1 MSGDSRAV
9 HVYSM
14 LIGLYPRRFRDEYGA
29 DMVQLLREQYAAEP
43 AWRVWG
49 RAAAD
54 LALTIPTQQLE
65 AHMNRVPNHLVPLLN
80 TALAAAGVLLAILGG
95 TNLTMLIVGLCIAV
109 AAGAMAVIGWRRA
122 APIGANIATVGWWK
136 LVVAGPCIV
145 IAVIVAAGI
154 GVEAWYLGILLVL
167 FACVLTGTGLLLGV
181 LRLTNRR
188 TPNLPT

>member
-1 MSGDSRAV
+1 MSHDKGAVRA
-9 HVYSM
+9 YRALLSF
-14 LIGLYPRRFRDEYGA
+14 YPHDFRDEYGA

-80 TALAAAGVLLAILGG
+80 TALAAAGLLLAILGG

-109 AAGAMAVIGWRRA
+109 AAGAIAVIGWRRA
-122 APIGANIATVGWWK
+122 APIGANIATIGWWK

-145 IAVIVAAGI
+145 LAVIVAAGI
-154 GVEAWYLGILLVL
+154 GVEAWYLGMLLVL

>member
-1 MSGDSRAV
+1 MNGDSREMR
-9 HVYSM
+9 VYSM
-14 LIGLYPRRFRDEYGA
+14 LIGLYPRRFREEYGA
-29 DMVQLLREQYAAEP
+29 HMVQLLRDQYAAEP

-80 TALAAAGVLLAILGG
+80 TALAAAGVLLAIVGG

-109 AAGAMAVIGWRRA
+109 VAGTMAVIAWRRA
-122 APIGANIATVGWWK
+122 APMGATIATVGWWK

-145 IAVIVAAGI
+145 IGVIVAAEI
-154 GVEAWYLGILLVL
+154 GVDAWFLGILLVL
-167 FACVLTGTGLLLGV
+167 FAFVLTGTGLLLGL

>member
-1 MSGDSRAV
+1 MMHCGESGWIVDSVIHHHQPLATRPGRV
-9 HVYSM
+9 VLGSHFRERS
-14 LIGLYPRRFRDEYGA
+14 GL
-29 DMVQLLREQYAAEP
+29 EP

-49 RAAAD
+49 RAATD

-65 AHMNRVPNHLVPLLN
+65 AHINRVPNHLVPLLN
-80 TALAAAGVLLAILGG
+80 TALAAAGALLAIVGG
-95 TNLTMLIVGLCIAV
+95 TNLTMLIVGLCIAIV
-109 AAGAMAVIGWRRA
+109 AGAMAV
-122 APIGANIATVGWWK
+122 IGANIATVGWWK

-154 GVEAWYLGILLVL
+154 GVEAWYLGILLVFL
-167 FACVLTGTGLLLGV
+167 ACVLTGTGLLLGV